1 MPDAEAFNF
10 VCDHLEQSSELDR
23 LAARG
28 TVRIAL
34 KQAGLEARTVA
45 PDQMMVVADKILPKE
60 LDSRGIDG
68 SESLCADIKRGLSSL
83 DTAGGAETPDAV
95 FKRLGGG

>member
-1 MPDAEAFNF
+1 MADSEAFDY
-10 VCDHLEQSSELDR
+10 VCDQLEQNSSLDR

-34 KQAGLEARTVA
+34 KQAGLEARSVS
-45 PDQMMVVADKILPKE
+45 PDQMAVVVEKLLPEELSTRGVDASICPTILVALKGMAPGE
-60 LDSRGIDG
+60 T
-68 SESLCADIKRGLSSL
+68 E
-83 DTAGGAETPDAV
+83 ETPDAV